1 MRLQEGERYTPQ
13 AQARAERAEARE
25 RKLLTNCNNDAHTF
39 HIIGIGDVSIA
50 KDLGHAAKQYC
61 ICPVADADTCQ
72 KTCKEI

>member
-1 MRLQEGERYTPQ
+1 MM
-13 AQARAERAEARE
+13 
-25 RKLLTNCNNDAHTF
+25 HTHTHF
-39 HIIGIGDVSIA
+39 IIGIGDVSIA